1 MVAEEDLQLAGV
13 TAFFLAS
20 KLDEWDPGTIDQ
32 YVDATLLAV
41 TSEQIVEYE
50 MMVLKA
56 LDFYLIKL
64 TCLQFLDHFCAK
76 TQSMEVEQHM
86 AR

>member
-1 MVAEEDLQLAGV
+1 MVAEKDLQLAGV

-20 KLDEWDPGTIDQ
+20 KLDELDPGTIDE

-41 TSEQIVEYE
+41 TSEQIVKYE
-50 MMVLKA
+50 KMVLKA
-56 LDFYLIKL
+56 LDFHLMKP
-64 TCLQFLDHFCAK
+64 TCLQFLNHFCAK
-76 TQSMEVEQHM
+76 TQSVEVEQHM